1 MQSKEALQQLN
12 NFISREKHINSERNK
27 TINECINTIKQDL
40 ERLEVL
46 EKENI
51 ELQLQLEQLE
61 DSAKIRMQQADEYA
75 TILKEKYLD
84 LKQENE
90 KLKKALEIIKNK
102 LELEF
107 NLDEYWKGVH
117 YHLWSE
123 NGCEITK
130 QEYELLKEV
139 IINE

>member
-1 MQSKEALQQLN
+1 MTSKEALEYLTSKV
-12 NFISREKHINSERNK
+12 FTGGNSILETEAEICANV
-27 TINECINTIKQDL
+27 IKQDL
-40 ERLEVL
+40 ERLKAL
-46 EKENI
+46 EKENKEYFEIITKQAYLLNNKHIDRPFI
-51 ELQLQLEQLE
+51 EILQ
-61 DSAKIRMQQADEYA
+61 
-75 TILKEKYLD
+75 
-84 LKQENE
+84 QENE
-90 KLKKALEIIKNK
+90 KLKKAIEIIKNK

-139 IINE
+139 LDNESNNT

>member
-1 MQSKEALQQLN
+1 MKDKQLEKLVDAAKDAAKNIESLALTLQN
-12 NFISREKHINSERNK
+12 ERLK
-27 TINECINTIKQDL
+27 

-46 EKENI
+46 EQEN
-51 ELQLQLEQLE
+51 
-61 DSAKIRMQQADEYA
+61 K
-75 TILKEKYLD
+75 ILKMSVKDTYDTGQEIIGELT
-84 LKQENE
+84 QENE
-90 KLKKALEIIKNK
+90 KLKKAIEIIKNK

-123 NGCEITK
+123 NGCEITQ

-139 IINE
+139 LGND